1 MKFTSVS
8 GKRQAKQSGRT
19 NKNFIYDERSG
30 MLYYDGNGKKNGW
43 GDGGEFVQLL
53 GSPEIG
59 KTDIAIV

>member
-1 MKFTSVS
+1 MS

-19 NKNFIYDERSG
+19 NKNFIYVERSG